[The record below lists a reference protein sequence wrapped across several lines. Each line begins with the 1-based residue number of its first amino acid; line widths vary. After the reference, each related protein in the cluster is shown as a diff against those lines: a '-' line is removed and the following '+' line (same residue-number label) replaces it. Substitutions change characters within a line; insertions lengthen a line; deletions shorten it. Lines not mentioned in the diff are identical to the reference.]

1 MSPDELARSVVL
13 TIKGALAPLAERI
26 AAVES
31 FMKTL
36 DGVRDRVV
44 VLETKAAAPTL
55 PADISELRGK
65 LAEIDRLVSS
75 GSETMRKLLDDLHG
89 TFQQTNHEVMELR
102 VKMAGIEARA
112 PVAGPAGAPGRD
124 GVNGADGLGFDDIVF
139 EHDGERTITAK
150 GVRGDRMKALGT
162 FVVPVDIYRG
172 VFIEGKT
179 YERGDGV
186 TWGGS
191 EWHCHETTTSKPG
204 EGSKAWTLKVKRGRD
219 GKDGK
224 DAPGALPVVSL
235 GGRS

>member
-1 MSPDELARSVVL
+1 MLTVQTAISPLQERLA
-13 TIKGALAPLAERI
+13 AL
-26 AAVES
+26 ES
-31 FMKTL
+31 TVKSL
-36 DGVRDRVV
+36 DGIRDRVV
-44 VLETKAAAPTL
+44 VLETKSATPTHQIDSAAVREHTKAVIGEIVQHRIDEMSTYL
-55 PADISELRGK
+55 KSISDVMGMARER
-65 LAEIDRLVSS
+65 LAAL
-75 GSETMRKLLDDLHG
+75 
-89 TFQQTNHEVMELR
+89 
-102 VKMAGIEARA
+102 EARA

-124 GVNGADGLGFDDIVF
+124 GVNGADGLGFEDIVF

-172 VFIEGKT
+172 VFTEGKT

-204 EGSKAWTLKVKRGRD
+204 EGSKAWTLKVQRGRD

-224 DAPGALPVVSL
+224 DAPGALPVVRVS
-235 GGRS
+235 